1 MRTARRVI
9 IGTASL
15 ILAGA
20 AGTVPATAATSSSI
34 ATPAST
40 ASADPTRDISVRA
53 GGTAPACIERTA
65 VNIPDGGTKVYIRNL
80 CGKTMRVKVIV
91 KHWPDSS
98 CKTLAHHT
106 GWLYRSLGGQY
117 DRTVVC

>member
-1 MRTARRVI
+1 MLTARRVAV
-9 IGTASL
+9 GTAGL
-15 ILAGA
+15 ILVGA
-20 AGTVPATAATSSSI
+20 AGAIPANASASTSTAA
-34 ATPAST
+34 PVST
-40 ASADPTRDISVRA
+40 VAAADIGARA

-80 CGKTMRVKVIV
+80 CGKTMRVRVIV
-91 KHWPDSS
+91 KHWPDSG
-98 CKTLAHHT
+98 CKTMANRT

>member
-1 MRTARRVI
+1 MRTARRVAV
-9 IGTASL
+9 GTVGL
-15 ILAGA
+15 ILASAVGA
-20 AGTVPATAATSSSI
+20 IPAIAATSSSI
-34 ATPAST
+34 AAPVSTVSAAST
-40 ASADPTRDISVRA
+40 GDIDVRA

-91 KHWPDSS
+91 KHWPDSG